1 MINLDIVK
9 YKMEVNEAS
18 KIEKRLVKNENDDNI
33 DIDDVHPPNISKKRK
48 NKELEKTDSEIVNI
62 QSIKEDLMLQVN
74 CFIDGLRNDMDV
86 VKERLSKTF
95 GEISD
100 DLTRIISESK
110 SDILIYGNDL
120 HDQINK
126 L

>member
-9 YKMEVNEAS
+9 YKMEVDEAS

-33 DIDDVHPPNISKKRK
+33 DIDDVHPPNINKKRK

-62 QSIKEDLMLQVN
+62 QSIKEDLTLQVN

-86 VKERLSKTF
+86 VKERLSKTL

>member
-9 YKMEVNEAS
+9 YKMEVDEAS

-33 DIDDVHPPNISKKRK
+33 DIDDVHPPNINKKRK

-62 QSIKEDLMLQVN
+62 QSIKEDLTLQVN

-86 VKERLSKTF
+86 VKERLSKTL

-120 HDQINK
+120 HEQINK